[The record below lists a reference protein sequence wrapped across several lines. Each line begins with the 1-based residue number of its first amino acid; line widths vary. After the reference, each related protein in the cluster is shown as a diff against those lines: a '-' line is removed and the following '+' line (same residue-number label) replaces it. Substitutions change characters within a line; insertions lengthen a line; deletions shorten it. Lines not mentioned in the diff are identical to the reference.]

1 MFSFFGKKNNISG
14 AELAEEGLRQV
25 SIAIKNRKISLQK
38 GNVFTDIYA
47 YGDNPNGAPRLTYVA
62 FDPAESGE
70 VVARCVILFDRQ
82 QHGIPIWQIDWAVLR
97 SCQGRGYGKDIT
109 SKALIEFTSG
119 MKGKFQSGLAIEA
132 VVDGDNVAS
141 RKIASSLLGGEEI
154 LLNKET
160 GRNVHSFLKTFRA

>member
-1 MFSFFGKKNNISG
+1 MSG

-25 SIAIKNRKISLQK
+25 SIAIKGRKISLQK
-38 GNVFTDIYA
+38 GKIFNDIYL
-47 YGDNPNGAPRLTYVA
+47 YGDNPNGVPRLTYVA

-70 VVARCVILFDRQ
+70 VIARCVILLDRQ

-97 SCQGRGYGKDIT
+97 SHQGRGYGKDIT
-109 SKALIEFTSG
+109 SKALSEFTNG

-132 VVDGDNVAS
+132 IVDDDNVAS
-141 RKIASSLLGGEEI
+141 KKIASSLLGGEEV
-154 LLNKET
+154 LFNKET